1 MAPKRQNPPPGI
13 GNHMTTDE
21 PATFGYISVQHSDK
35 VRIEQF
41 HDQITAY
48 AEGHDL
54 TIVEIYVDRRVLP
67 GSLLRPGFDTL
78 VGDLK
83 RCSQARVLVPTADHL
98 SPAPSVRAAFLA
110 VLTELGATVVVASS

>member
-1 MAPKRQNPPPGI
+1 
-13 GNHMTTDE
+13 MTTDG
-21 PATFGYISVQHSDK
+21 PAAFGYIAVQHADE

-41 HDQITAY
+41 HDQLMAY
-48 AEGHDL
+48 AEGHGL
-54 TIVEIYVDRRVLP
+54 TVVEIYVDRRVLP

-83 RCSQARVLVPTADHL
+83 RYSQARVLVPTADHL